1 MDSFSWLI
9 DFLPESPRFVQ
20 GLFSLH
26 NKHGETALS
35 KKKPTMKKYCYIIAV
50 AALFAACVGGQNN
63 SSNAVKDFARAKV
76 TEYYNCDADKVDV
89 EKCDYSFVA
98 PNDLNFAEMRINE
111 ARADYLERKITKQQ
125 YDAKVSE
132 QMEKCKTCLTSWK
145 CGQHREECRA
155 TESRTM
161 YKCDVVTDNSKRLLF
176 FVLCDKDE
184 TPLYSTMDVEAKYQH
199 ITALVDSFGR

>member
-1 MDSFSWLI
+1 
-9 DFLPESPRFVQ
+9 
-20 GLFSLH
+20 
-26 NKHGETALS
+26 
-35 KKKPTMKKYCYIIAV
+35 MKKYCYILAV
-50 AALFAACVGGQNN
+50 AALFTACVV
-63 SSNAVKDFARAKV
+63 NAESTNTKAVEDFARAKV
-76 TEYYNCDADKVDV
+76 AEYYYCEAVEIDV
-89 EKCDYSFVA
+89 AKCDYSFIA